1 MKTLC
6 LYYTRT
12 NMTKEAMEHLAK
24 LLDADIA
31 CYSDGKDRSGALGYV
46 GACVASLKKNFP
58 KVTIEGDISL
68 GDYDRV
74 IIGMP
79 IWVEGPCV
87 VGKALIEQYK
97 NSLPQDVSYVVTQ
110 MGPSDYSAKIKK
122 LDDLLGRPSA
132 GQISLKTKE
141 HDFLKDVE
149 AFAATL
155 KAE

>member
-12 NMTKEAMEHLAK
+12 NITKEAMERLAK

-58 KVTIEGDISL
+58 KVTIEGDVCL

-79 IWVEGPCV
+79 IWAEVPCIL
-87 VGKALIEQYK
+87 GKALIAQYK
-97 NSLPQDVSYVVTQ
+97 DSLPQEVYYVVTH
-110 MGPSDYSAKIKK
+110 MGSFDYASRIKK
-122 LDDLLGRPSA
+122 LDDLLGHPSA

-141 HDFLKDVE
+141 HDFLKDAE
-149 AFAATL
+149 EFAKTL
-155 KAE
+155 QAE